1 MMDYS
6 FCFGI
11 DLIITMLIIFMLVL
25 GIYVFRNGPIM
36 SGIIATLTGIIV
48 VYMAMTTLYEDVLQQ
63 DAAAYRYKIAIEE
76 NLDDGFS
83 QHFYEELDD
92 DGRAAIINS
101 IKNAD
106 LVRGK
111 LGVQYGYGAKD
122 TEQHYIRLYLD
133 TLLRLYFLPLIL
145 PIIVLPMLIAG
156 GYKLATISI
165 RSYDA
170 AKKEKESLEKELSQI
185 TAKVNQGWEDYSK
198 VSREIQKKEEINREM
213 TNVQEQLDEKEREF
227 SRLKFEME
235 NYKNTPKYL
244 DYMHFLKDEREITQ
258 RLESLNKAY
267 QTKKEEAQKLKEEL
281 DTIKENK
288 KILDSRKRQKKEQIN
303 KQLDDFLKEKL

>member
-11 DLIITMLIIFMLVL
+11 DLIITMIIIFMLAL

-36 SGIIATLTGIIV
+36 SGIIAMLTGMIV
-48 VYMAMTTLYEDVLQQ
+48 IYMAMTTFYEDVLQQ
-63 DAAAYRYKIAIEE
+63 DAVAYRYKIAIEE
-76 NLDDGFS
+76 NLDNGFS
-83 QHFYEELDD
+83 QHFYEEDD

-101 IKNAD
+101 IENAD
-106 LVRGK
+106 LIRGK

-122 TEQHYIRLYLD
+122 TERHYIRLYLD
-133 TLLRLYFLPLIL
+133 TLFRLYFLPLVL

-156 GYKLATISI
+156 GYRLVTISI
-165 RSYDA
+165 RSYDGV
-170 AKKEKESLEKELSQI
+170 KKEKESLEKELSQI

-213 TNVQEQLDEKEREF
+213 TNVQEQLDEKEMEF

-235 NYKNTPKYL
+235 NYKNTPKYV
-244 DYMHFLKDEREITQ
+244 DYMHYLKDEREITQ
-258 RLESLNKAY
+258 KLESLNKAY
-267 QTKKEEAQKLKEEL
+267 QSKKEEVQKLKEEL

-288 KILDSRKRQKKEQIN
+288 RILDSRKRQKKEQIN

>member
-11 DLIITMLIIFMLVL
+11 DLIITMLIIFMLAL

-36 SGIIATLTGIIV
+36 SGIIAMLTGMIV
-48 VYMAMTTLYEDVLQQ
+48 IYMAMTTFYEDVLQQ
-63 DAAAYRYKIAIEE
+63 DAVAYRYKIAIEE
-76 NLDDGFS
+76 NLDNGFS
-83 QHFYEELDD
+83 QHFYEEDD

-106 LVRGK
+106 LIRGK

-122 TEQHYIRLYLD
+122 TERHYIRLYLD
-133 TLLRLYFLPLIL
+133 TLFRLYFLPLVL

-156 GYKLATISI
+156 GYRLVTISI

-170 AKKEKESLEKELSQI
+170 VKKEKESLEKELSQI
-185 TAKVNQGWEDYSK
+185 KVKVNQGWEDYSK

-213 TNVQEQLDEKEREF
+213 TNVQEQLDEKEMEF

-235 NYKNTPKYL
+235 NYKTTTKYV
-244 DYMHFLKDEREITQ
+244 DYMHYLKDEREITQ

-281 DTIKENK
+281 DTITENK
-288 KILDSRKRQKKEQIN
+288 RILDSRKRQKKEQIN

>member
-11 DLIITMLIIFMLVL
+11 DLIITMLIIFMLAL

-36 SGIIATLTGIIV
+36 SGIIATLTGMIV
-48 VYMAMTTLYEDVLQQ
+48 VYMAMTMPYEDALQQ
-63 DAAAYRYKIAIEE
+63 DATAYRYKIAIEE
-76 NLDDGFS
+76 NLDNGFS
-83 QHFYEELDD
+83 QHFYEEDD

-106 LVRGK
+106 LIRGK

-122 TEQHYIRLYLD
+122 TERHYIRLYLD
-133 TLLRLYFLPLIL
+133 TLLRLYFLPLFL

-235 NYKNTPKYL
+235 NYKTTTKYV

-267 QTKKEEAQKLKEEL
+267 QVKKEEAQKLKEEL
-281 DTIKENK
+281 DTLKENK
-288 KILDSRKRQKKEQIN
+288 RILDSQKRQKKEQIN

>member
-11 DLIITMLIIFMLVL
+11 DLIITMLIIFMLAL

-36 SGIIATLTGIIV
+36 SGIIAMLTGMIV
-48 VYMAMTTLYEDVLQQ
+48 IYMAMTTFYEDVLQQ
-63 DAAAYRYKIAIEE
+63 DAVAYRYKIAIEE
-76 NLDDGFS
+76 NLDNGFS
-83 QHFYEELDD
+83 QHFYEEDD

-101 IKNAD
+101 IENAD
-106 LVRGK
+106 LIRGK

-122 TEQHYIRLYLD
+122 TERHYIRLYLD
-133 TLLRLYFLPLIL
+133 TLFRLYFLPLVL

-156 GYKLATISI
+156 GYRLVTISI

-170 AKKEKESLEKELSQI
+170 VKKEKESLEKELSQI
-185 TAKVNQGWEDYSK
+185 KVKVNQGWEDYSK
-198 VSREIQKKEEINREM
+198 VSREIQKKEEINRGM
-213 TNVQEQLDEKEREF
+213 TNVQEQLDEKEMEF

-235 NYKNTPKYL
+235 NYKNTPKYVN
-244 DYMHFLKDEREITQ
+244 YMHYLKDEREITQ
-258 RLESLNKAY
+258 KLESLNKAY

-288 KILDSRKRQKKEQIN
+288 RILDSRKRQKKEQIN

>member
-11 DLIITMLIIFMLVL
+11 DLIITMLIIFMLAL

-36 SGIIATLTGIIV
+36 SGIIAMLTGMIV
-48 VYMAMTTLYEDVLQQ
+48 IYMAMTTFYEDVLQQ
-63 DAAAYRYKIAIEE
+63 DAVAYRYKIAIEE
-76 NLDDGFS
+76 NLDNGFS
-83 QHFYEELDD
+83 QHFYEEDD

-106 LVRGK
+106 LIRGK

-122 TEQHYIRLYLD
+122 TERHYIRLYLD
-133 TLLRLYFLPLIL
+133 TLFRLYFLPLVL

-156 GYKLATISI
+156 GYRLVTISI

-170 AKKEKESLEKELSQI
+170 VKKEKESLEKELSQI
-185 TAKVNQGWEDYSK
+185 KVKVNQGWEDYSK

-213 TNVQEQLDEKEREF
+213 TNVQEQLDEKEMEF

-235 NYKNTPKYL
+235 NYKNTPKYV
-244 DYMHFLKDEREITQ
+244 DYMHYLKDEREITQ
-258 RLESLNKAY
+258 KLESLNKAY

-288 KILDSRKRQKKEQIN
+288 RILDSRKRQKKEQIN
-303 KQLDDFLKEKL
+303 KQLDDFLNEKL

>member
-11 DLIITMLIIFMLVL
+11 DLIITMLIIFMLAL

-36 SGIIATLTGIIV
+36 SGIIATLTGMIV
-48 VYMAMTTLYEDVLQQ
+48 VYMAMTMPYEDALQQ
-63 DAAAYRYKIAIEE
+63 DATAYRYKIAIEE
-76 NLDDGFS
+76 NLDNGFS
-83 QHFYEELDD
+83 QHFYEEDD

-106 LVRGK
+106 LIRGK

-122 TEQHYIRLYLD
+122 TERHYIRLYLD
-133 TLLRLYFLPLIL
+133 TLLRLYFLPLFL

-235 NYKNTPKYL
+235 NYKTTPKYV

-258 RLESLNKAY
+258 RLESLNKTY
-267 QTKKEEAQKLKEEL
+267 QTKKEEAQKLKKEL
-281 DTIKENK
+281 DTITENK
-288 KILDSRKRQKKEQIN
+288 RILDSQKRQKKEQIN

>member
-11 DLIITMLIIFMLVL
+11 DLIITMLIIFMLAL

-36 SGIIATLTGIIV
+36 SGIIAMLTGMIV
-48 VYMAMTTLYEDVLQQ
+48 IYMAMTTFYEDVLQQ
-63 DAAAYRYKIAIEE
+63 DAVAYRYKIAIEE
-76 NLDDGFS
+76 NLDNGFS
-83 QHFYEELDD
+83 QHFYEEDD

-101 IKNAD
+101 IENAD
-106 LVRGK
+106 LIRGK

-122 TEQHYIRLYLD
+122 TERHYIRLYLD
-133 TLLRLYFLPLIL
+133 TLFRLYFLPLVL

-156 GYKLATISI
+156 GYRLVTISI

-170 AKKEKESLEKELSQI
+170 VKKEKESLEKELSQI
-185 TAKVNQGWEDYSK
+185 KVKVNQGWEDYSK
-198 VSREIQKKEEINREM
+198 VSREIQKKEEINRGM
-213 TNVQEQLDEKEREF
+213 TNVQEQLDEKEMEF

-235 NYKNTPKYL
+235 NYKNTPKYV
-244 DYMHFLKDEREITQ
+244 DYMHYLKDEREITQ

>member
-11 DLIITMLIIFMLVL
+11 DLIITMLIIFMLAL

-36 SGIIATLTGIIV
+36 SGIIATLTGMIV
-48 VYMAMTTLYEDVLQQ
+48 VYMAMTMPYEDALQQ
-63 DAAAYRYKIAIEE
+63 DATAYRYKIAIEE
-76 NLDDGFS
+76 NLDNGFS
-83 QHFYEELDD
+83 QHFYEEDD

-106 LVRGK
+106 LIRGK

-122 TEQHYIRLYLD
+122 TERHYIRLYLD
-133 TLLRLYFLPLIL
+133 TLLRLYFLPLVL

-156 GYKLATISI
+156 GYRLATISI

-170 AKKEKESLEKELSQI
+170 VKKEKESVEKELSQL

-213 TNVQEQLDEKEREF
+213 TNLQEQLNEKEMEF

-235 NYKNTPKYL
+235 NYKTTQKYL
-244 DYMHFLKDEREITQ
+244 DYMHFLRDEREITQ
-258 RLESLNKAY
+258 RLESLNKEY
-267 QTKKEEAQKLKEEL
+267 QVKKEEAQKLKEEL
-281 DTIKENK
+281 DTLKENK
-288 KILDSRKRQKKEQIN
+288 RILDSRKRQKKEQIN

>member
-11 DLIITMLIIFMLVL
+11 DLIITMLIIFMLAL

-36 SGIIATLTGIIV
+36 SGIIAMLTGMIV
-48 VYMAMTTLYEDVLQQ
+48 IYMAMTTFYEDVLQQ
-63 DAAAYRYKIAIEE
+63 DAVAYRYKIAIEE
-76 NLDDGFS
+76 NLDNGFS
-83 QHFYEELDD
+83 QHFYEEDD

-101 IKNAD
+101 IENAD
-106 LVRGK
+106 LIRGK

-122 TEQHYIRLYLD
+122 TERHYIRLYLD
-133 TLLRLYFLPLIL
+133 TLFRLYFLPLVL

-156 GYKLATISI
+156 GYRLVTISI

-170 AKKEKESLEKELSQI
+170 VKKEKESLEKELSQI
-185 TAKVNQGWEDYSK
+185 KVKVNQGWEDYSK

-213 TNVQEQLDEKEREF
+213 TNVQEQLDEKEMEF

-235 NYKNTPKYL
+235 NYKNTPKYV
-244 DYMHFLKDEREITQ
+244 DYMHYLKDEREITQ
-258 RLESLNKAY
+258 KLESLNKAY

-288 KILDSRKRQKKEQIN
+288 RILDSRKRQKKEQIN

>member
-11 DLIITMLIIFMLVL
+11 DLIITMLIIFMLAL

-36 SGIIATLTGIIV
+36 SGIIAMLTGMIV
-48 VYMAMTTLYEDVLQQ
+48 IYMAMTTFYEDVLQQ
-63 DAAAYRYKIAIEE
+63 DAVAYRYKIAIEE
-76 NLDDGFS
+76 NLDNGFS
-83 QHFYEELDD
+83 QHFYEEDD

-106 LVRGK
+106 LIRGK

-122 TEQHYIRLYLD
+122 TERHYIRLYLD
-133 TLLRLYFLPLIL
+133 TLFRLYFLPLVL

-156 GYKLATISI
+156 GYRLVTISI

-170 AKKEKESLEKELSQI
+170 VKKEKESLEKELSQI
-185 TAKVNQGWEDYSK
+185 KVKVNQGWEDYSK

-213 TNVQEQLDEKEREF
+213 TNVQEQLDEKEMEF

-235 NYKNTPKYL
+235 NYKNIPKYV
-244 DYMHFLKDEREITQ
+244 DYMHYLKDEREITQ
-258 RLESLNKAY
+258 KLESLNKAY

-288 KILDSRKRQKKEQIN
+288 RILDSRKRQKKEQIN
-303 KQLDDFLKEKL
+303 KQLDDFLNEKL

>member
-11 DLIITMLIIFMLVL
+11 DLIITMLIIFMLAL

-36 SGIIATLTGIIV
+36 SGIIATLTGMIV
-48 VYMAMTTLYEDVLQQ
+48 VYMAMTMPYEDALQQ
-63 DAAAYRYKIAIEE
+63 DATAYRYKIAIEE
-76 NLDDGFS
+76 NLDNGFS
-83 QHFYEELDD
+83 QHFYEEDD

-106 LVRGK
+106 LIRGK

-122 TEQHYIRLYLD
+122 TERHYIRLYLD
-133 TLLRLYFLPLIL
+133 TLLRLYFLPLFL

-170 AKKEKESLEKELSQI
+170 AKKKKESLEKELSQI

-235 NYKNTPKYL
+235 NYKTTPKYV

-303 KQLDDFLKEKL
+303 KQLDVFLNEKL

>member
-11 DLIITMLIIFMLVL
+11 DLIITMLIIFMLAL

-36 SGIIATLTGIIV
+36 SGIIAMLTGMIV
-48 VYMAMTTLYEDVLQQ
+48 IYMAMTTFYEDVLQQ
-63 DAAAYRYKIAIEE
+63 DAVAYRYKIAIEE
-76 NLDDGFS
+76 NLDNGFS
-83 QHFYEELDD
+83 QHFYEEDD

-106 LVRGK
+106 LIRGK

-122 TEQHYIRLYLD
+122 TERHYIRLYLD
-133 TLLRLYFLPLIL
+133 TLLRLYFLPLFL

-170 AKKEKESLEKELSQI
+170 VKKEKESLEKELSQI
-185 TAKVNQGWEDYSK
+185 KVKVNQGWEDYSK
-198 VSREIQKKEEINREM
+198 VSREIQKKKEINREM
-213 TNVQEQLDEKEREF
+213 TNVQEQLDEKEMEF

-235 NYKNTPKYL
+235 NYKNTPKYV
-244 DYMHFLKDEREITQ
+244 DYMHYLKDEKEITQ
-258 RLESLNKAY
+258 KLESLNKAY
-267 QTKKEEAQKLKEEL
+267 QSKKEEAQKLKEEL

-288 KILDSRKRQKKEQIN
+288 RILDSRKRQKKEQIN

>member
-63 DAAAYRYKIAIEE
+63 DAAAYRYKIASEE

-83 QHFYEELDD
+83 QHFSEELDD
-92 DGRAAIINS
+92 DGRAAIIYS

-133 TLLRLYFLPLIL
+133 TLLRLYFLPLVL

-170 AKKEKESLEKELSQI
+170 VKKEKESVEKEICRTLP
-185 TAKVNQGWEDYSK
+185 A
-198 VSREIQKKEEINREM
+198 
-213 TNVQEQLDEKEREF
+213 L
-227 SRLKFEME
+227 
-235 NYKNTPKYL
+235 
-244 DYMHFLKDEREITQ
+244 
-258 RLESLNKAY
+258 
-267 QTKKEEAQKLKEEL
+267 
-281 DTIKENK
+281 
-288 KILDSRKRQKKEQIN
+288 
-303 KQLDDFLKEKL
+303 

>member
-11 DLIITMLIIFMLVL
+11 DLIITMLIIFMLAL

-36 SGIIATLTGIIV
+36 SGIIATLTGMIV
-48 VYMAMTTLYEDVLQQ
+48 VYMAMTMPYEDALQQ
-63 DAAAYRYKIAIEE
+63 DATAYRYKIAIEE
-76 NLDDGFS
+76 NLDNGFS
-83 QHFYEELDD
+83 QHFYEEDD

-106 LVRGK
+106 LIRGK

-122 TEQHYIRLYLD
+122 TERHYIRLYLD
-133 TLLRLYFLPLIL
+133 TLLRLYFLPLFL

-170 AKKEKESLEKELSQI
+170 AKKEKESVEKELSQL
-185 TAKVNQGWEDYSK
+185 TAKVNQGWKDYSK

-213 TNVQEQLDEKEREF
+213 TNLQEQLDEKEREF
-227 SRLKFEME
+227 SRLKFEIE
-235 NYKNTPKYL
+235 NYKTTKKYV

-258 RLESLNKAY
+258 RLESLNKTY
-267 QTKKEEAQKLKEEL
+267 QTKKEEAQKLKKEL
-281 DTIKENK
+281 DTITENK
-288 KILDSRKRQKKEQIN
+288 RILDSQKRQKKEQIN

>member
-36 SGIIATLTGIIV
+36 SGIIATLTGMIV
-48 VYMAMTTLYEDVLQQ
+48 VYMAMTMPYEDALQQ
-63 DAAAYRYKIAIEE
+63 DATAYRYKIAIEE
-76 NLDDGFS
+76 NLDNGFS
-83 QHFYEELDD
+83 QHFYEEDD

-122 TEQHYIRLYLD
+122 TERHYIRLYLD
-133 TLLRLYFLPLIL
+133 TLLRLYFLPLFL

-170 AKKEKESLEKELSQI
+170 AKKEKESVEKELSQL
-185 TAKVNQGWEDYSK
+185 TAKVNQGWKDYSK

-213 TNVQEQLDEKEREF
+213 TNLQEQLDEKEREF
-227 SRLKFEME
+227 SRLKFEIE
-235 NYKNTPKYL
+235 NYKTTKKYV

-258 RLESLNKAY
+258 RLESLNKTY
-267 QTKKEEAQKLKEEL
+267 QTKKEEAQKLKKEL
-281 DTIKENK
+281 DTITENK
-288 KILDSRKRQKKEQIN
+288 RILDSQKRQKKEQIN